1 MQMKR
6 LLLLAVFFAAVCLDA
21 TAQVITIS
29 AARAMPLNSTVTVKG
44 IVTNGSE
51 LGVIRYIED
60 GTAGIGV
67 YSSTMTSVSRGDSVT
82 VTGTLM
88 DFNNLLEISPV
99 SSFTVNSTGNT
110 LPNPQVLTPSQLGEN
125 NEGEL
130 VQINNVVFAN
140 AGNSFAGNTTYN
152 FTASSQSGSIFVRNG
167 SPLVGQLIPSG
178 QVTLIGILSQYQANY
193 QVLPRDM
200 NDIITGSSISITAQL
215 STSNITTTGFNVSWT
230 TNINGSTF
238 VKYGK
243 TQALELGIVNGTGNT
258 TNHTVSITGTPATI
272 YYVKAYSVAGTD
284 TAVSATRAFA
294 TASNSTGDIKV
305 YFNESVDNSYS
316 TGTNAIRLDNLI
328 DDTLIAYIDR
338 SKYTL
343 DIAIY
348 SFDNNNISNIAT
360 ALNNAY
366 NRGVDV
372 RIIYEGGNTNAG
384 LTPLNAAIPRLA
396 SPTTSAYG
404 IMHNKFMIMD
414 ANSSNPNDPIVWTGG
429 TNWTDNQINTDANS
443 VIIFQD
449 QTLART
455 YEVEFEEMWGDTGMV
470 PNQTASRF
478 GPYKADNTPH
488 EFIIGGK
495 RVEQYFS
502 PSDNVNS
509 VILDKINSANSELC
523 VETMLITRSDLA
535 YAITN
540 RSAAGVMTYVLV
552 DDQSSTSV
560 WSTLQSG
567 LPSGQLVEHSP
578 TGMMHHK
585 TMLADPN
592 NLASDPL
599 VLTGSHNWSNSADQR
614 NDENTVVVHDPVIAN
629 IFYQEFIPRYTS
641 SGGVLS
647 VKNGAAFN
655 VIYNVYP
662 NPSTGRFFMSYTL
675 DKASE
680 LTVRVLDI
688 TGKVILEKQVQ
699 GDAGTNVV
707 ELGSDGLSAGVY
719 FLQVQAGNATGN
731 KKLIVH

>member
-1 MQMKR
+1 MR
-6 LLLLAVFFAAVCLDA
+6 RFLLLAAFLTVACWQAN
-21 TAQVITIS
+21 AQVTSIS
-29 AARAMPLNSTVTVKG
+29 SARAMPLNSTVTVKG

-67 YSSTMTSVSRGDSVT
+67 YSSTLNSVNRGDSIT

-99 SSFTVNSTGNT
+99 SSFTVNSTGNA
-110 LPNPQVLTPSQLGEN
+110 LPAPQVLTPSQLGEN

-152 FTASSQSGSIFVRNG
+152 FTANSENGVIFVRNG

-178 QVTLIGILSQYQANY
+178 QVTLIGVLSQYQASY

-200 NDIITGSSISITAQL
+200 NDIISGNAISITAQL
-215 STSNITTTGFNVSWT
+215 TTGNITTTGFDVNWT

-238 VKYGK
+238 VMYGK
-243 TQALELGIVNGTGNT
+243 TPSLELGIVNGAGNT
-258 TNHTVSITGTPATI
+258 TNHTVAITGTPATI
-272 YYVKAYSVAGTD
+272 YYVKAYSVSGTD
-284 TAVSATRAFA
+284 TAVSAVRAFA

-305 YFNESVDNSYS
+305 YFNESVDHSYS

-338 SKYTL
+338 AKYTL

-366 NRGVDV
+366 NRGVDI
-372 RIIYEGGNTNAG
+372 RIVYEGGNTNAG
-384 LTPLNAAIPRLA
+384 LNPLNAAIPRLA
-396 SPTTSAYG
+396 SPTSSAYG

-414 ANSSNPNDPIVWTGG
+414 ANSSDPNDPIVWTGG
-429 TNWTDNQINTDANS
+429 TNWTDNQINTDANT

-470 PNQTASRF
+470 PDQAASRF
-478 GPYKADNTPH
+478 GPYKIDNTPH
-488 EFIIGGK
+488 EFVIGGK

-509 VILDKINSANSELC
+509 VILDKIGSANSELC
-523 VETMLITRSDLA
+523 IETMLITRSDLA

-540 RSAAGVMTYVLV
+540 ASSAGVMVHVLV
-552 DDQSSTSV
+552 DEQSNTTV
-560 WSTLQSG
+560 WPTLQSG
-567 LPSGQLVEHSP
+567 LPSGHLVDHSP
-578 TGMMHHK
+578 AGIMHNK
-585 TMLADPN
+585 TMIVDPN
-592 NLASDPL
+592 NTASDPL

-629 IFYQEFIPRYTS
+629 IFYQEFVPRYTS

-647 VKNGAAFN
+647 VNDGAFN

-662 NPSTGRFFMSYTL
+662 NPSSGRFFMSYTL
-675 DKASE
+675 DNANE
-680 LTVRVLDI
+680 LTVHVLDI

-699 GDAGTNVV
+699 GNAGKNEV
-707 ELGSDGLSAGVY
+707 ELNAGDLSAGVY
-719 FLQVQAGNATGN
+719 FLQVQAGNAVGN
-731 KKLIVH
+731 KKLIVY